1 MKVQELT
8 PSQFEELRQRYL
20 FDRQNKVDGRCPS
33 CGELADAGE
42 LVADKEIFIA
52 YSGVD
57 FCEED
62 FFCSAGDE
70 EKSAGDDAC
79 SRFERGVRAFMR
91 GRKSAADE
99 DDLGRLLDEMPIG
112 FQFLVNYVTTDSIG
126 NLHSEKLSLQKAS
139 DNCWLAGE
147 HWFFELGEEISAK
160 VAKHSLIVSTAY
172 RVRSV
177 HTEMAEAGVGAR

>member
-112 FQFLVNYVTTDSIG
+112 FQFLVNYVTTIR
-126 NLHSEKLSLQKAS
+126 L
-139 DNCWLAGE
+139 CLAT
-147 HWFFELGEEISAK
+147 FAEISSPSSKNQCSPASQQLSD
-160 VAKHSLIVSTAY
+160 AFWRLNFSEWRFPML
-172 RVRSV
+172 SV
-177 HTEMAEAGVGAR
+177 VT

>member
-8 PSQFEELRQRYL
+8 PSQFEEL
-20 FDRQNKVDGRCPS
+20 S
-33 CGELADAGE
+33 
-42 LVADKEIFIA
+42 
-52 YSGVD
+52 
-57 FCEED
+57 
-62 FFCSAGDE
+62 DE
-70 EKSAGDDAC
+70 EENAGNDAC
-79 SRFERGVRAFMR
+79 SRFERGLQDFIR

-99 DDLGRLLDEMPIG
+99 DDLGCLLDEMPVG
-112 FQFLVNYVTTDSIG
+112 FRFLVNYMTTDSIG

-160 VAKHSLIVSTAY
+160 VAKHSLIVATAY